1 MAKYREPVAVLG
13 LGRFGSA
20 LASELVRL
28 GTDVLAVDRDEEIV
42 QRLSHHLG
50 RVVAADTT
58 SADALA
64 EVGLA
69 DFTRAVVAIGSDQE
83 SSILTTSLVADLG
96 VGQIWAKALSAQHAK
111 ILQRVGAH
119 HVVLPEHDMGE
130 RVAHLVSG
138 TMIDYLEIE
147 PGWVLARAKPP
158 QHVVGRSLSQ
168 SRLRSEYRVTVV
180 SIKPQGAASF
190 RHADADTV
198 LAYGDEVLVMGAA
211 GDVEGF
217 VDSQ

>member
-58 SADALA
+58 SADALS
-64 EVGLA
+64 EIGLA
-69 DFTRAVVAIGSDQE
+69 DFTRAVIAIGSDQE

-158 QHVVGRSLSQ
+158 STSSDGHCRSPGCA
-168 SRLRSEYRVTVV
+168 RSTE
-180 SIKPQGAASF
+180 
-190 RHADADTV
+190 
-198 LAYGDEVLVMGAA
+198 
-211 GDVEGF
+211 
-217 VDSQ
+217 